1 MSMKKVYI
9 VLEDGHIFEGKSFG
23 AEGEVLGELVFT
35 TSVVGYVAALTDP
48 RYFGQI
54 IVQTFPLIGN
64 YGYISAQRESEKVW
78 ANAYI
83 VREWCENPSNFRCEA
98 TLDEYLKSQGVV
110 GVYDVDT
117 REITQHIRENGVM
130 NAKIVSSL
138 DDIDYDEIKNYK
150 IINAVSEVSDGKTE
164 KFGEDNDG
172 ISVTVVDYGYKK
184 NAVSSLL
191 EQGCKVT
198 SVSATATAEEILA
211 ANPDGVVL
219 SDGPGN
225 PADNTAA
232 IAEVAKLM
240 GKIPVFGVGLGHQIL
255 ALANGAETVK
265 LKFGH
270 RGGNQPVKSLKTGKT
285 YITSQNNGYT
295 VDSESVEKCG
305 GKVTYINVNDGTC
318 EGIDYEDKNAASVQ
332 FHPESGLNDRDADKI
347 FEHVVEMMGGKN

>member
-1 MSMKKVYI
+1 MKKVYI
-9 VLEDGHIFEGKSFG
+9 VLEDGHIFEGKAFG
-23 AEGEVLGELVFT
+23 AEGEALGELVFT
-35 TSVVGYVAALTDP
+35 TGVVGYVATLTDP
-48 RYFGQI
+48 RYYGQI
-54 IVQTFPLIGN
+54 IMQTFPLIGN
-64 YGYISAQRESEKVW
+64 YGYISAQRESEKIW
-78 ANAYI
+78 AKAYI
-83 VREWCENPSNFRCEA
+83 AREWCENPSNFRCET

-150 IINAVSEVSDGKTE
+150 IVKAVEAVSNGDVKV
-164 KFGEDNDG
+164 FGEENEG
-172 ISVTVVDYGYKK
+172 ANVTVVDYGYKK
-184 NAVSSLL
+184 NVVKDLVDR
-191 EQGCKVT
+191 GCKVT
-198 SVSATATAEEILA
+198 SVPATYTAEEILA
-211 ANPDGVVL
+211 TNPNGVVL

-225 PADNTAA
+225 PKDNTDAVDE
-232 IAEVAKLM
+232 ISKLM
-240 GKIPVFGVGLGHQIL
+240 GKLPVFAVGLGHQIL

-305 GKVTYINVNDGTC
+305 GKVTYVNVNDGTC
-318 EGIDYEDKNAASVQ
+318 EGIDYESKNAFSVQ

-347 FEHVVEMMGGKN
+347 FERVIDMMGGKN

>member
-23 AEGEVLGELVFT
+23 AEGEALGELVFT
-35 TSVVGYVAALTDP
+35 TSVVGYVATLTDP
-48 RYFGQI
+48 RYYGQI
-54 IVQTFPLIGN
+54 IMQTFPLIGN
-64 YGYISAQRESEKVW
+64 YGYISAQRESDKIW
-78 ANAYI
+78 AKAYI
-83 VREWCENPSNFRCEA
+83 VREWCENPSNFRCET
-98 TLDEYLKSQGVV
+98 TLDDYLKSQGVV

-138 DDIDYDEIKNYK
+138 DDIDYDEIKNYR
-150 IINAVSEVSDGKTE
+150 IVNAVEAVSDGKTE
-164 KFGEDNDG
+164 TL
-172 ISVTVVDYGYKK
+172 ISEKGCVNVTVVDFGYKK

-191 EQGCKVT
+191 EHGCCVKIVP
-198 SVSATATAEEILA
+198 ATATADEILA
-211 ANPDGVVL
+211 GNPDGVVL

-225 PADNTAA
+225 PEDNTAS
-232 IAEVAKLM
+232 IGEVSKLI
-240 GKIPVFGVGLGHQIL
+240 GKTPVFGVGLGHQIL
-255 ALANGAETVK
+255 ALANGAKTVK

-295 VDSESVEKCG
+295 IDDESVKKCG

-318 EGIDYEDKNAASVQ
+318 EGIDYAGKNAFSVQ
-332 FHPESGLNDRDADKI
+332 FQPDSGLNDRDADKI
-347 FEHVVEMMGGKN
+347 YEHVVEMMGGKN

>member
-23 AEGEVLGELVFT
+23 AEGEALGELVFT

-48 RYFGQI
+48 RYYGQI
-54 IVQTFPLIGN
+54 ILQTFPLIGN
-64 YGYISAQRESEKVW
+64 YGYISAQRESDKVW
-78 ANAYI
+78 AKAYI
-83 VREWCENPSNFRCEA
+83 VREWCENPSNFRCET

-117 REITQHIRENGVM
+117 REITQLIRENGVM

-138 DDIDYDEIKNYK
+138 DDIDYEEIKNYK
-150 IINAVSEVSDGKTE
+150 IVNAVEAVSDGKSE
-164 KFGEDNDG
+164 MFGEENKG
-172 ISVTVVDYGYKK
+172 INVTVVDFGYKK
-184 NAVSSLL
+184 NAVKSLL
-191 EQGCKVT
+191 EKGCVVKTVP
-198 SVSATATAEEILA
+198 ATATADEILSG
-211 ANPDGVVL
+211 NPAGVVL

-225 PADNTAA
+225 PCDNAYA
-232 IAEVAKLM
+232 ISEVAKIM
-240 GKIPVFGVGLGHQIL
+240 GKAPVFGVGLGHQIL

-295 VDSESVEKCG
+295 VDTESVKKCG
-305 GKVTYINVNDGTC
+305 GKLTYINVNDGTC
-318 EGIDYEDKNAASVQ
+318 EGIDYEGKNAFSVQ

-347 FEHVVEMMGGKN
+347 FEHVIEMMGGKN

>member
-23 AEGEVLGELVFT
+23 AEGEALGELVFT

-48 RYFGQI
+48 RYYGQI
-54 IVQTFPLIGN
+54 ILQTFPLIGN
-64 YGYISAQRESEKVW
+64 YGYISEQRESDKVW

-83 VREWCENPSNFRCEA
+83 VREWCDNPSNFRCET

-117 REITQHIRENGVM
+117 REITQLIRENGVM

-150 IINAVSEVSDGKTE
+150 IVNAVSEVSDGKTE
-164 KFGEDNDG
+164 IFGEENDG
-172 ISVTVVDYGYKK
+172 INVTVVDFGYKK
-184 NAVSSLL
+184 NVVKSLL
-191 EQGCKVT
+191 EKGCKVKSVPATT
-198 SVSATATAEEILA
+198 SAEEILA
-211 ANPDGVVL
+211 DNPDGVVL

-225 PADNTAA
+225 PADNTSA
-232 IAEVAKLM
+232 IAEISKLM
-240 GKIPVFGVGLGHQIL
+240 GKIPVFGVGLGHQVL
-255 ALANGAETVK
+255 AVANGAEAVK

-295 VDSESVEKCG
+295 INADSVQKCG
-305 GKVTYINVNDGTC
+305 GKVSYINVNDGTC
-318 EGIDYEDKNAASVQ
+318 EGIDYEEKKALSVQ
-332 FHPESGLNDRDADKI
+332 FQPESGLNDRDADKI

>member
-1 MSMKKVYI
+1 MKKVYI

-23 AEGEVLGELVFT
+23 AEGEALGELVFT

-48 RYFGQI
+48 RYYGQI
-54 IVQTFPLIGN
+54 ILQTFPLIGN
-64 YGYISAQRESEKVW
+64 YGYISAQRESDKVW
-78 ANAYI
+78 AKAYI
-83 VREWCENPSNFRCEA
+83 VREWCENPSNFRCET

-117 REITQHIRENGVM
+117 REITQLIREKGVM

-138 DDIDYDEIKNYK
+138 DDIDYEEIKNYK
-150 IINAVSEVSDGKTE
+150 IVNAVEAVSDGKSE
-164 KFGEDNDG
+164 MFGEENKG
-172 ISVTVVDYGYKK
+172 INVTVVDFGYKK
-184 NAVSSLL
+184 NAVKSLL
-191 EQGCKVT
+191 EKGCVVKTVP
-198 SVSATATAEEILA
+198 ATATADEILSG
-211 ANPDGVVL
+211 NPAGVVL

-225 PADNTAA
+225 PCDNAYA
-232 IAEVAKLM
+232 ISEVAKIM
-240 GKIPVFGVGLGHQIL
+240 GKAPVFGVGLGHQIL

-295 VDSESVEKCG
+295 VDTESVKKCG
-305 GKVTYINVNDGTC
+305 GKLTYINVNDGTC
-318 EGIDYEDKNAASVQ
+318 EGIDYEGKNAFSVQ

-347 FEHVVEMMGGKN
+347 FEHVIEMMGGKN

>member
-1 MSMKKVYI
+1 MKKIYI

-23 AEGEVLGELVFT
+23 AEGEALGELVFT

-54 IVQTFPLIGN
+54 VMQTFPLIGN
-64 YGYISAQRESEKVW
+64 YGYISAQRESDRVW
-78 ANAYI
+78 AKGFV

-117 REITQHIRENGVM
+117 REITQLIRENGVM

-138 DDIDYDEIKNYK
+138 DNIDYEEIKNYK
-150 IINAVSEVSDGKTE
+150 IVNAVEAVSDGKSE
-164 KFGEDNDG
+164 IFGAENNG
-172 ISVTVVDYGYKK
+172 LSVTVVDFGYKK
-184 NAVSSLL
+184 NAVKSLL
-191 EQGCKVT
+191 EKGCTVKTVP
-198 SVSATATAEEILA
+198 ATATAEEILA
-211 ANPDGVVL
+211 DNPVGVVL

-225 PADNTAA
+225 PNDNASA
-232 IAEVAKLM
+232 IGEISKLM
-240 GKIPVFGVGLGHQIL
+240 GKVAVFGVGLGHQVL
-255 ALANGAETVK
+255 ALANGAEAVK

-295 VDSESVEKCG
+295 IDAESVQKCG

-318 EGIDYEDKNAASVQ
+318 EGIDYEDKNAFSVQ